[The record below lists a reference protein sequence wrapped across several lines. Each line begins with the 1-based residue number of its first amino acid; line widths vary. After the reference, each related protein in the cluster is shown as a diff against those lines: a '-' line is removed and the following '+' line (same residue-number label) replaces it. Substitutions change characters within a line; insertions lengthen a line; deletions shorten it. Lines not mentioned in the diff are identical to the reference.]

1 MVTWGANQVFTFGG
15 NASNSGAPPTPAFG
29 SSPAPVGGG
38 LFGSSP
44 APAGGGLFGSSPV
57 PAGGGL
63 FGGSPAPATGGLF
76 GSAPAPSGG
85 GGFFGS
91 APAPSSTGLF
101 GSSPAPATGGLFGNL
116 PAPAGGSLF
125 GKPTSGGLFGGT
137 SNPSTGGGL
146 FGSNAPSSGG
156 SLFGAPAPSSGGLF
170 AAPVSS
176 GGSLFGASAPSTSGL
191 FGAPAPSGGGLFAG
205 PPAPAIP
212 AQAALQAHMDASAR
226 QEAAKL
232 QAALEDLHHAYTG
245 TSYQKPSPLVT
256 IVYNTMSS
264 EQLQWQFANQQA
276 GGGYV
281 LPPKPPQVDEQKWLE
296 AVVNNPDRSSYIPVA
311 LVGAE
316 ALQARVGW
324 QQQQATGYEQNI
336 NMLKG
341 TQEDMHRRTAQVRQ
355 SVDQLEQMHVTL
367 RSRLLRIM
375 NKVEVVRC
383 MNLPLQADE
392 VNLVKRLQGI
402 LQHID
407 LLTKTLSKLQGANS
421 TPLRTNLELPDRQQL
436 QQVLTEHRS
445 SIVYLSETVQQ
456 EKLDIHLIKERVA
469 SH

>member
-1 MVTWGANQVFTFGG
+1 MVTWGANQVFTFSS

-29 SSPAPVGGG
+29 SSPAP
-38 LFGSSP
+38 
-44 APAGGGLFGSSPV
+44 AG
-57 PAGGGL
+57 
-63 FGGSPAPATGGLF
+63 GGLF
-76 GSAPAPSGG
+76 GSAPAPAGG
-85 GGFFGS
+85 GGFFGN
-91 APAPSSTGLF
+91 APAPSSTGFF
-101 GSSPAPATGGLFGNL
+101 GSSPSPAAGGLFGNVS
-116 PAPAGGSLF
+116 APAGGGLF
-125 GKPTSGGLFGGT
+125 GKSTSGSLFGGT
-137 SNPSTGGGL
+137 SNPPPAGGGI
-146 FGSNAPSSGG
+146 FGSSAPASGG

-170 AAPVSS
+170 GAPTPS
-176 GGSLFGASAPSTSGL
+176 GGSLFGAPAPSSGGL
-191 FGAPAPSGGGLFAG
+191 FGAPAPSSGGLFGG
-205 PPAPAIP
+205 PPQQPSAPAIP

-232 QAALEDLHHAYTG
+232 QAALEDLHHAYAG
-245 TSYQKPSPLVT
+245 TSHQKPSPLVT

-341 TQEDMHRRTAQVRQ
+341 AQEDMQRRTAQVRQ
-355 SVDQLEQMHVTL
+355 SVDQLEQMHATL

-402 LQHID
+402 LQQIE
-407 LLTKTLSKLQGANS
+407 LLNKTLSKLQGTNAA
-421 TPLRTNLELPDRQQL
+421 PLPKNLELPDRQRL

-445 SIVYLSETVQQ
+445 SIIYLSEAVQQ
-456 EKLDIHLIKERVA
+456 EKRDIHLIKERVA
-469 SH
+469 NR